1 MKKSLLIAA
10 LVLSVVAANARDY
23 KHSLGV
29 NVGSLYGITYKGYVG
44 DNDYDGDVDNDDW
57 EDEWDNY
64 LNDKM
69 DAYDGGYGY

>member
-1 MKKSLLIAA
+1 MDAYDDDQKS
-10 LVLSVVAANARDY
+10 D
-23 KHSLGV
+23 
-29 NVGSLYGITYKGYVG
+29 GYVG